1 MEKKKEHVI
10 NQLNYIKSW
19 ANDILVKSKKM
30 EKILQDIDK
39 SNPELSD
46 YMMFIDIGDPK
57 YGADLLI
64 SDIDDAIDEI
74 VNS

>member
-1 MEKKKEHVI
+1 MDKKKEHVI
-10 NQLNYIKSW
+10 SKLNYIKDW

-30 EKILQDIDK
+30 EKILQDINK

-46 YMMFIDIGDPK
+46 HIMFVDIDDPK

-64 SDIDDAIDEI
+64 SNIEDAIDDI
-74 VNS
+74 IND